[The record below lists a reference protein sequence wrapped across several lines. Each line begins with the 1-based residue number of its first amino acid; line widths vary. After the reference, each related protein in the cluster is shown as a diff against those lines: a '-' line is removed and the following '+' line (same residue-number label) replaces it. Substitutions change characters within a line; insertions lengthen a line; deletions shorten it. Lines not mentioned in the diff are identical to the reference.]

1 MDDIASFRPG
11 VWNGKPFGPEFI
23 RTLHDNFQKY
33 SAGASP
39 YYRPYLSINHKNA
52 VAMGDGFTVKDLRF
66 GVVDGARVGPG
77 HTLVL
82 SAGEIPEPVGAM
94 RNSGQLTEPSIE
106 FFEPVY
112 DDDGNLVDGFRR
124 PDNSI
129 EPGPVLKCLT
139 FLGSDAPAVKGLP
152 PLPAAKF
159 SHGAR
164 VSKFGVAMDR
174 TAMLEALKAF
184 NVDTSIIPD
193 AIPDE
198 VIAAWLASLQ
208 AAQAGQSQAPGN
220 TAPDA
225 TGGQAGSG
233 ATTMADATALA
244 PTLAPAPVPGPAPIP
259 GVGNAQPST
268 VTLKFAD
275 AATASVFTNLQS
287 QLRTLGGQVGV
298 LAQQNAASANRDK
311 ETRVRRFLDS
321 LATPDRDGKV
331 RITPAQKETLA
342 PLLMKCDTVKVRK
355 FADGKGVGSELD
367 EMENLMTAKFPPI
380 RQFGEKFHD
389 PLVGGGNGTGVSA
402 ETRRLVLSGSSVGR
416 AILAK
421 ATTKN

>member
-23 RTLHDNFQKY
+23 RTLHDNFQRY
-33 SAGASP
+33 SSGASP

-66 GVVDGARVGPG
+66 GVVDGAKVGPG

-82 SAGEIPEPVGAM
+82 SAGEIPEPVGRM
-94 RNSGQLTEPSIE
+94 RNGGQLTEPSIE

-164 VSKFGVAMDR
+164 VSKFGANAMDR

-208 AAQAGQSQAPGN
+208 AAQAGQSQAPA
-220 TAPDA
+220 TDA

-233 ATTMADATALA
+233 ATTMADATVGAASLV
-244 PTLAPAPVPGPAPIP
+244 PAPVSAAPTIP

-275 AATASVFTNLQS
+275 AATASVFTNLQN
-287 QLRTLGGQVGV
+287 QLRTLGSQVGV
-298 LAQQNAASANRDK
+298 MAQQNEANANRDK

-331 RITPAQKETLA
+331 RITPAQKDTLA

-355 FADGKGVGSELD
+355 FADGKGTGSELD
-367 EMENLMTAKFPPI
+367 EMENLMLAKFPPI

-389 PLVGGGNGTGVSA
+389 PVTGNGSGVGVSA